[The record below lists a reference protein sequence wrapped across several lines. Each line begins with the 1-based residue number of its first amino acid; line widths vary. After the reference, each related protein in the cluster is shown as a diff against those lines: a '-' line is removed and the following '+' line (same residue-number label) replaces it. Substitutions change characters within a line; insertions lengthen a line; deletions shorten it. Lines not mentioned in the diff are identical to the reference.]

1 MVKYHVEI
9 VKTENGKG
17 KPTAGLTTAL
27 VAENGNDNADANG
40 RENGTTAEDIH
51 LDDLYTRYR
60 QRLRKSLFRSGLL
73 ISLAACVVS
82 IIIGVIYQQQ
92 LLQTLLL
99 ALATLISASILTALQ
114 FPAVL
119 NSPVAALAFA
129 IVTTFSLGTIAA
141 ITGEELAPLPLFAVF
156 LGIHT
161 MLPISWPVSVVLAL
175 FMTAIHIVYRIGESP
190 DYAPNLPVLFGEII
204 MLASASVSGLY
215 YRIMSDAAH
224 TRTVDGTRTGIEQ
237 RVKLECEREQQ
248 EQLLLSVIPAYI
260 AAEVKRSIMLK
271 MADACQRAGG
281 QTNSSATRFHEL
293 HVQRHN
299 NVSILYADIVNFTPL
314 SEQLTASDLV
324 KTLNDLFGRFDQ
336 IAQENHCL
344 RIKILGDC
352 YYCVSGLPISRPQHA
367 SNCVNMGLQ
376 MIDAIKH
383 VREAT
388 GINVDMRIGIHTG
401 NVLCGVLGLRK
412 WQFDV
417 WSDDVTLANHMESGG
432 VAGRVHITKQTLQ
445 FLNDKFEVEEGN
457 GGSRDTYLAD
467 HKIETYLIVPPKK
480 PTYITHIVPRITEIN
495 SSQDNV
501 NMHLDTS
508 NASNHHQSFSNN
520 VEAEATEKLL
530 PVTVVNFKTLETTE
544 SSGSLKISPT
554 AAATNSPEHKLGQL
568 SSRTSMSIKEEED
581 EDTVELRNPQQ
592 IQQDGTLTPTNSGN
606 QLLLQQKRLSDGS
619 DAANAITN
627 NTHAS
632 LTPKSSLTLPHNDDA
647 LSASG
652 SEEGAI
658 SNSGSNNATNANALV
673 ENPIGNC
680 ESSQSLQQA
689 AAVATTTA
697 NGVVPVNATN
707 VTTAAAAATTTTTT
721 TSNPANTGNN
731 LLPEIPEAK
740 SRRKLSVQGL
750 ISFADIRRSSGAFM
764 ERKMSIHTNES
775 FRSHGGHVTRNR
787 PSSKM
792 TKYVECWGADRPFAN
807 IAESK
812 LVKNIGLASIA
823 MIESNL
829 LPPERKCFNF
839 NCFGPP
845 TELKPLTMW
854 YRNTPREVMY
864 RARPDTHFRYDLI
877 CAFLLFISIALVQLI
892 VMEVNF
898 ALLGSLAATFISLG
912 LFLYLSNMHVPDI
925 ESSTADRNGPG
936 QVVASSR
943 YLRLAIF
950 IIANILISACAV
962 FSVINF
968 TTDPEFISSNL
979 TSSTNSSNDSSIP
992 DIVPSMILYP
1002 DLNIAPMFLFC
1013 CAISLAAI
1021 SAFLRSGFILKLF
1034 TMFVALVCQIIILHY
1049 NDLYERYNLELRAD
1063 CLPIEVKGFLLL
1075 LLVIAVLHTLDRQGE
1090 YVARTDFLWKA
1101 KLKVEQ
1107 EEVETMR
1114 GINKILLENILPA
1127 HVATHFLHQERSTE
1141 LYHESY
1147 SCVAVMFASIPNY
1160 KEFYDETD
1168 VNKQGLECLRLLN
1181 EIICDFDKLLL
1192 KPKFSGI
1199 EKIKTIASTYMCA
1212 SGLRPGK
1219 EEGATLMRNFADEKR
1234 TEEHN
1239 VVILVEFA
1247 IALMSILDSINRE
1260 SFQRF
1265 RLRIG
1270 LNHGPVIAG
1279 VIGAQK
1285 PQYDIWS
1292 NTVNVASRMDSC
1304 GVMGRLQTTENTA
1317 QILMAAGYE
1326 CECRG
1331 LTYVKGKGNL
1341 VTYFVKTP
1349 FDGKL

>member
-1 MVKYHVEI
+1 MVSRNAKI
-9 VKTENGKG
+9 VKTENGTNASIIVTEGRNAAPPLK
-17 KPTAGLTTAL
+17 TATAATTTTTMTMMATTL
-27 VAENGNDNADANG
+27 SASQADLSDQ
-40 RENGTTAEDIH
+40 ENGTTAEDIH
-51 LDDLYTRYR
+51 LNDLYTRYR
-60 QRLRKSLFRSGLL
+60 QRLRKSLFRSGLFT
-73 ISLAACVVS
+73 SLVACVVS
-82 IIIGVIYQQQ
+82 IAIGIYYEQH

-99 ALATLISASILTALQ
+99 ALAAVISGSILTALQ

-119 NSPVAALAFA
+119 SSPAAALAFA

-141 ITGEELAPLPLFAVF
+141 ITGGELAPLPMYALF

-175 FMTAIHIVYRIGESP
+175 FMTAIHIVYRIGTSP
-190 DYAPNLPVLFGEII
+190 DYACNLPMLFGEIV

-224 TRTVDGTRTGIEQ
+224 NRTVDGTRTGIEQ

-281 QTNSSATRFHEL
+281 QASTSATRFHEL
-293 HVQRHN
+293 HVQRHT
-299 NVSILYADIVNFTPL
+299 NVTILFADIVNFTPL
-314 SEQLTASDLV
+314 SSSLTASDLV

-336 IAQENHCL
+336 IAQENQCL

-367 SNCVNMGLQ
+367 TNCVNMGLQ
-376 MIDAIKH
+376 MIDAIRH

-432 VAGRVHITKQTLQ
+432 VAGRVHITKQTLD
-445 FLNDKFEVEEGN
+445 FLGDKFEVEQGEG
-457 GGSRDTYLAD
+457 GGRDAYLAD
-467 HKIETYLIVPPKK
+467 HKIETYLIVPPK
-480 PTYITHIVPRITEIN
+480 PAYMHSVPRVVECIEHTEPADE
-495 SSQDNV
+495 QAVKEDNDV
-501 NMHLDTS
+501 
-508 NASNHHQSFSNN
+508 
-520 VEAEATEKLL
+520 TEKLL
-530 PVTVVNFKTLETTE
+530 PAETR
-544 SSGSLKISPT
+544 SPAAAAAAVGDAADRLSPT
-554 AAATNSPEHKLGQL
+554 STNSQDGVLHAPLT
-568 SSRTSMSIKEEED
+568 SAASMSIKELSEEED
-581 EDTVELRNPQQ
+581 DANVTAPLVGKCSELEVNNEALPNVAHR
-592 IQQDGTLTPTNSGN
+592 GSGD
-606 QLLLQQKRLSDGS
+606 S
-619 DAANAITN
+619 AASESA
-627 NTHAS
+627 
-632 LTPKSSLTLPHNDDA
+632 PKSAA
-647 LSASG
+647 LSLPAEDLLSMSG
-652 SEEGAI
+652 SESGI
-658 SNSGSNNATNANALV
+658 SNSGTQPAT
-673 ENPIGNC
+673 
-680 ESSQSLQQA
+680 A
-689 AAVATTTA
+689 AANGANLTPTSTA
-697 NGVVPVNATN
+697 AA
-707 VTTAAAAATTTTTT
+707 AAAAATTG
-721 TSNPANTGNN
+721 ANSLTVAEA
-731 LLPEIPEAK
+731 PER

-750 ISFADIRRSSGAFM
+750 MSFADRRRSSGAFI
-764 ERKMSIHTNES
+764 EGRKLSIHSGES
-775 FRSHGGHVTRNR
+775 FRSHAGHVTRNR

-839 NCFGPP
+839 NFLGPP
-845 TELKPLTMW
+845 TELKPFTMW
-854 YRNTPREVMY
+854 YRNTPREAMY
-864 RARPDTHFRYDLI
+864 REQPDTHFRFDLI
-877 CAFLLFISIALVQLI
+877 CAFVLFLSLAVVQLI
-892 VMEVNF
+892 VIELNLAM
-898 ALLGSLAATFISLG
+898 LGSLLASFISLA
-912 LFLYLSNMHVPDI
+912 LFLYLSNMSVPDVHA
-925 ESSTADRNGPG
+925 SSTERNGPG

-943 YLRLAIF
+943 FLRMAMF
-950 IIANILISACAV
+950 IIVNILISSCAV
-962 FSVINF
+962 FSVINYSL
-968 TTDPEFISSNL
+968 PEEMPSVESNATNI
-979 TSSTNSSNDSSIP
+979 TSDSFSNSTLPDDMQPLDIANAIP
-992 DIVPSMILYP
+992 K
-1002 DLNIAPMFLFC
+1002 APIFLCC
-1013 CAISLAAI
+1013 CAVSLAAI
-1021 SAFLRSGFILKLF
+1021 SAFLRSGFILKLIA
-1034 TMFVALVCQIIILHY
+1034 MIVALIGQTIVLGYSDLFVHY
-1049 NDLYERYNLELRAD
+1049 NVVNYNNGFPL
-1063 CLPIEVKGFLLL
+1063 EVKGFLLL

-1127 HVATHFLHQERSTE
+1127 HVATHFLHLERSTE

-1219 EEGATLMRNFADEKR
+1219 EDGATDEKR

-1317 QILMAAGYE
+1317 KILMAAGYE

>member
-1 MVKYHVEI
+1 MVNHNAESA
-9 VKTENGKG
+9 KTENG
-17 KPTAGLTTAL
+17 TTAANL
-27 VAENGNDNADANG
+27 IVKAGANATIQPKTMTSSAARMTEALSASLADLSEQ
-40 RENGTTAEDIH
+40 ENGTTAEDIH
-51 LDDLYTRYR
+51 LNDLYTRYR

-73 ISLAACVVS
+73 TSLLACVVS
-82 IIIGVIYQQQ
+82 IIIGIVYDQS
-92 LLQTLLL
+92 LVQTLLL
-99 ALATLISASILTALQ
+99 VLAALISGSILTALQ

-119 NSPVAALAFA
+119 SSPAAALAFA

-141 ITGEELAPLPLFAVF
+141 ITGDELAPLPMYALF
-156 LGIHT
+156 LCIHS

-175 FMTAIHIVYRIGESP
+175 FMTAIHIAYRIGTST
-190 DYAPNLPVLFGEII
+190 DYSPNLPMLFGEIV

-224 TRTVDGTRTGIEQ
+224 NRTVDGTRTGIEQ

-281 QTNSSATRFHEL
+281 QASTSATRFHEL
-293 HVQRHN
+293 HVQRHT
-299 NVSILYADIVNFTPL
+299 NVTILFADIVNFTPL
-314 SEQLTASDLV
+314 SSSLTASDLV

-336 IAQENHCL
+336 IAQENQCL

-367 SNCVNMGLQ
+367 TNCVNMGLQ
-376 MIDAIKH
+376 MIDAIRH

-432 VAGRVHITKQTLQ
+432 VAGRVHITKQTLD
-445 FLNDKFEVEEGN
+445 FLGDKFEVEQGEGGN
-457 GGSRDTYLAD
+457 RDAYLAD
-467 HKIETYLIVPPKK
+467 HKVESYLIVPPK
-480 PTYITHIVPRITEIN
+480 PAYTYSVPRVVECIEQNDPSPTEEKETKE
-495 SSQDNV
+495 V
-501 NMHLDTS
+501 VLDHS
-508 NASNHHQSFSNN
+508 NESADVTDS
-520 VEAEATEKLL
+520 LI
-530 PVTVVNFKTLETTE
+530 PVTVTDPLPLVVDEKM
-544 SSGSLKISPT
+544 SPT
-554 AAATNSPEHKLGQL
+554 STNSQEAPLHAPLA
-568 SSRTSMSIKEEED
+568 SAASMSIKEMSEEED
-581 EDTVELRNPQQ
+581 EADEATAVTEPLMLKDQESKEGQGQETSKPNGGHR
-592 IQQDGTLTPTNSGN
+592 GSGD
-606 QLLLQQKRLSDGS
+606 S
-619 DAANAITN
+619 AASESA
-627 NTHAS
+627 A
-632 LTPKSSLTLPHNDDA
+632 KSTA
-647 LSASG
+647 LSLPVEDLLSMSG
-652 SEEGAI
+652 SESGI
-658 SNSGSNNATNANALV
+658 SNSGTPAPS
-673 ENPIGNC
+673 
-680 ESSQSLQQA
+680 
-689 AAVATTTA
+689 
-697 NGVVPVNATN
+697 
-707 VTTAAAAATTTTTT
+707 
-721 TSNPANTGNN
+721 SNPASVTPTNAAPSGGASSGTNS
-731 LLPEIPEAK
+731 LTVAEAPER

-750 ISFADIRRSSGAFM
+750 MSFADRRRSSGAFI
-764 ERKMSIHTNES
+764 EGRKLSIHSGES
-775 FRSHGGHVTRNR
+775 FRSHAGHVTRNR

-839 NCFGPP
+839 NFFGPP
-845 TELKPLTMW
+845 TELKPFTMW
-854 YRNTPREVMY
+854 YRNTPREGMY
-864 RARPDTHFRYDLI
+864 RAQPDTHFRFDLI
-877 CAFLLFISIALVQLI
+877 CAFVLFLSLAVVQLI
-892 VMEVNF
+892 VIELNL
-898 ALLGSLAATFISLG
+898 ALLGSLLASFVSLA
-912 LFLYLSNMHVPDI
+912 LFLYLSNMSVPDVHA
-925 ESSTADRNGPG
+925 SATDRNGPG

-943 YLRLAIF
+943 YLRLAMF
-950 IIANILISACAV
+950 VVVNILISSCAV

-968 TTDPEFISSNL
+968 TVPDGVNSEPPLSNVTSLVGNFSMEFLNATQEDMQPWEIARA
-979 TSSTNSSNDSSIP
+979 IP
-992 DIVPSMILYP
+992 
-1002 DLNIAPMFLFC
+1002 IAPVFLYC

-1021 SAFLRSGFILKLF
+1021 SAFLRSGFILKLIA
-1034 TMFVALVCQIIILHY
+1034 MLVALIAQVTVLGYSDLFEKYNETNIIYGLP
-1049 NDLYERYNLELRAD
+1049 LE
-1063 CLPIEVKGFLLL
+1063 IKGFLLL
-1075 LLVIAVLHTLDRQGE
+1075 LVIILVLHTLDRQGE

-1127 HVATHFLHQERSTE
+1127 HVATHFLHLERSTE

-1219 EEGATLMRNFADEKR
+1219 EDGATDEKR

-1317 QILMAAGYE
+1317 KILMAAGYE

>member
-1 MVKYHVEI
+1 MVSHNAKI
-9 VKTENGKG
+9 VKTENGTNASIIV
-17 KPTAGLTTAL
+17 TAGRNATQPMKTTTTTTTTTTTAMMATTL
-27 VAENGNDNADANG
+27 SASLADLSDQ
-40 RENGTTAEDIH
+40 ENGTTAEDIH
-51 LDDLYTRYR
+51 LNDLYTRYR
-60 QRLRKSLFRSGLL
+60 QRLRKSLFRSGLVT
-73 ISLAACVVS
+73 SLVACVVS
-82 IIIGVIYQQQ
+82 IIIGIVYEQH

-99 ALATLISASILTALQ
+99 VLAALISGSILTALQ

-119 NSPVAALAFA
+119 SSPAAALAFA

-141 ITGEELAPLPLFAVF
+141 ITGGELAPLPMYALF

-175 FMTAIHIVYRIGESP
+175 FMTAVHIVYRIGTSP
-190 DYAPNLPVLFGEII
+190 DYAPNLPMLFGEIV

-224 TRTVDGTRTGIEQ
+224 NRTVDGTRTGIEQ

-281 QTNSSATRFHEL
+281 QASTSATRFHEL
-293 HVQRHN
+293 HVQRHT
-299 NVSILYADIVNFTPL
+299 NVTILFADIVNFTPL
-314 SEQLTASDLV
+314 SSSLTASDLV

-336 IAQENHCL
+336 IAQENQCL

-367 SNCVNMGLQ
+367 TNCVNMGLQ
-376 MIDAIKH
+376 MIDAIRH

-432 VAGRVHITKQTLQ
+432 VAGRVHITKQTLD
-445 FLNDKFEVEEGN
+445 FLGDKFEVEQGEG
-457 GGSRDTYLAD
+457 GARDAYLAD
-467 HKIETYLIVPPKK
+467 HKIESYLIVPPK
-480 PTYITHIVPRITEIN
+480 PAYMHSVPRVVECMEHTEPADELAVPAKE
-495 SSQDNV
+495 DNDV
-501 NMHLDTS
+501 
-508 NASNHHQSFSNN
+508 
-520 VEAEATEKLL
+520 TEKLL
-530 PVTVVNFKTLETTE
+530 PAEMRAANAAAGDAAEKL
-544 SSGSLKISPT
+544 SPT
-554 AAATNSPEHKLGQL
+554 SINSQDGVLHAPLTSAA
-568 SSRTSMSIKEEED
+568 SMSIKELSEEED
-581 EDTVELRNPQQ
+581 DVAATEPLVGKQLEPDVSNEAQPNVAHR
-592 IQQDGTLTPTNSGN
+592 GSGD
-606 QLLLQQKRLSDGS
+606 S
-619 DAANAITN
+619 NASES
-627 NTHAS
+627 A
-632 LTPKSSLTLPHNDDA
+632 PKSTA
-647 LSASG
+647 LSLPADDLLSMSG
-652 SEEGAI
+652 SESGI
-658 SNSGSNNATNANALV
+658 SNSGTQPASASASASASNAANAT
-673 ENPIGNC
+673 PT
-680 ESSQSLQQA
+680 S
-689 AAVATTTA
+689 
-697 NGVVPVNATN
+697 
-707 VTTAAAAATTTTTT
+707 TAATGTAAG
-721 TSNPANTGNN
+721 ANSLTVAEA
-731 LLPEIPEAK
+731 PER

-750 ISFADIRRSSGAFM
+750 MSFADRRRSSGAFI
-764 ERKMSIHTNES
+764 EGRKLSIHSGES
-775 FRSHGGHVTRNR
+775 FRSHAGHVTRNR

-839 NCFGPP
+839 NFLGPP
-845 TELKPLTMW
+845 TELKPFTMW
-854 YRNTPREVMY
+854 YRNTPREAMY
-864 RARPDTHFRYDLI
+864 REQPDTHFRFDLI
-877 CAFLLFISIALVQLI
+877 CAFVLFLSLAVVQLI
-892 VMEVNF
+892 VIELNL
-898 ALLGSLAATFISLG
+898 ALLGSLLASFISLA
-912 LFLYLSNMHVPDI
+912 LFLYLSNMSVPDVHA
-925 ESSTADRNGPG
+925 SSTERNGPG

-943 YLRLAIF
+943 FLRMAMF
-950 IIANILISACAV
+950 IIVNILISSCAV
-962 FSVINF
+962 FSVINYTLPDELPYAVGNATN
-968 TTDPEFISSNL
+968 TTSDSFN
-979 TSSTNSSNDSSIP
+979 STLLEELQPLDIAHAIP
-992 DIVPSMILYP
+992 K
-1002 DLNIAPMFLFC
+1002 APIFLCC
-1013 CAISLAAI
+1013 CAVSLAAI
-1021 SAFLRSGFILKLF
+1021 SAFLRSGFILKLIA
-1034 TMFVALVCQIIILHY
+1034 MLLALIGQVIVLGY
-1049 NDLYERYNLELRAD
+1049 SDLYVQYNLLNYD
-1063 CLPIEVKGFLLL
+1063 NGLPLEVKGFLLL

-1127 HVATHFLHQERSTE
+1127 HVATHFLHLERSTE

-1219 EEGATLMRNFADEKR
+1219 EDGATDEKR

-1317 QILMAAGYE
+1317 KILMAAGYE

>member
-1 MVKYHVEI
+1 MVKYNVEL
-9 VKTENGKG
+9 VKTENGINSN
-17 KPTAGLTTAL
+17 KPTPPEGVEKNTMAPGG
-27 VAENGNDNADANG
+27 NGNESDDLNDG
-40 RENGTTAEDIH
+40 ENGTTAENIH

-60 QRLRKSLFRSGLL
+60 QRLRKSLFRSGLW
-73 ISLAACVVS
+73 ISLAACLVS
-82 IIIGVIYQQQ
+82 IIIGIIYQQQ

-99 ALATLISASILTALQ
+99 ATAALISASILTALQ

-119 NSPVAALAFA
+119 SSPAAALAFA

-175 FMTAIHIVYRIGESP
+175 FMTAIHIGYRICITPDYSP
-190 DYAPNLPVLFGEII
+190 DLPVLFGEIV

-376 MIDAIKH
+376 MIDAIRH

-432 VAGRVHITKQTLQ
+432 VAGRVHITKQTLE
-445 FLNDKFEVEEGN
+445 FLNGKFEVEEGN
-457 GGSRDTYLAD
+457 GASRDSYLAD
-467 HKIETYLIVPPKK
+467 HKIESYLIVPPKK
-480 PTYITHIVPRITEIN
+480 PTYITPIVPQVIESSSPVEN
-495 SSQDNV
+495 SSDN
-501 NMHLDTS
+501 HPHYLHS
-508 NASNHHQSFSNN
+508 NTYGN
-520 VEAEATEKLL
+520 EANPDAEVTEKLL
-530 PVTVVNFKTLETTE
+530 PLTIVNFKGVD
-544 SSGSLKISPT
+544 SSPT
-554 AAATNSPEHKLGQL
+554 LANATSCGSNSPDGKLPHIT
-568 SSRTSMSIKEEED
+568 SATTSMSIKEEED
-581 EDTVELRNPQQ
+581 EDTVELRQN
-592 IQQDGTLTPTNSGN
+592 DGEQMTNRPLPSQ
-606 QLLLQQKRLSDGS
+606 QLLPESVANHNSNNVG
-619 DAANAITN
+619 DAANV
-627 NTHAS
+627 HAS
-632 LTPKSSLTLPHNDDA
+632 LTPKSSLSLPNDDA

-652 SEEGAI
+652 SEGGNSAGATPSTNI
-658 SNSGSNNATNANALV
+658 TENPMANLEASLASTNGNAITNSVNAGSN
-673 ENPIGNC
+673 
-680 ESSQSLQQA
+680 A
-689 AAVATTTA
+689 AS
-697 NGVVPVNATN
+697 
-707 VTTAAAAATTTTTT
+707 AATTTG
-721 TSNPANTGNN
+721 TGNS
-731 LLPEIPEAK
+731 LVVSDIPEARSK
-740 SRRKLSVQGL
+740 RKLSVQGL
-750 ISFADIRRSSGAFM
+750 MSFADRRRSSASFT
-764 ERKMSIHTNES
+764 ERKLSFHTNES
-775 FRSHGGHVTRNR
+775 FRSHAGHVTRNR

-845 TELKPLTMW
+845 TELKPFTMW

-864 RARPDTHFRYDLI
+864 RAQPDTHFRYDLI
-877 CAFLLFISIALVQLI
+877 CAFLLFISVAAVQLI
-892 VMEVNF
+892 VMDINL
-898 ALLGSLAATFISLG
+898 ALLGSLLTTFLVMA
-912 LFLYLSNMHVPDI
+912 LFLYLSNMNVPDI
-925 ESSTADRNGPG
+925 NSTTPERNGPG
-936 QVVASSR
+936 QVVAGSR
-943 YLRLAIF
+943 FLRLAIF
-950 IIANILISACAV
+950 IVVNILISACAV

-968 TTDPEFISSNL
+968 ATDDMDAITSNLNISSPSNI
-979 TSSTNSSNDSSIP
+979 SNDSSLPEI
-992 DIVPSMILYP
+992 DNVPYYP
-1002 DLNIAPMFLFC
+1002 DLQVAPIYLFC

-1034 TMFVALVCQIIILHY
+1034 TMIVALVCQIVVLYFSDLFELY
-1049 NDLYERYNLELRAD
+1049 NARYRSD
-1063 CLPIEVKGFLLL
+1063 YLPIEVKGFLLL

-1127 HVATHFLHQERSTE
+1127 HVATHFLHQQNSAE

-1219 EEGATLMRNFADEKR
+1219 EEGAKDEKR

-1317 QILMAAGYE
+1317 KILMAAGYE

>member
-1 MVKYHVEI
+1 MRASSLRLSAFHFS
-9 VKTENGKG
+9 
-17 KPTAGLTTAL
+17 
-27 VAENGNDNADANG
+27 
-40 RENGTTAEDIH
+40 EDIH
-51 LDDLYTRYR
+51 LNDLYTRYR

-73 ISLAACVVS
+73 TSLVACVVS
-82 IIIGVIYQQQ
+82 IIIGIVYEQH
-92 LLQTLLL
+92 LVQTLLL
-99 ALATLISASILTALQ
+99 VLAALISGSILTALQ
-114 FPAVL
+114 SPAVL
-119 NSPVAALAFA
+119 SSPAAALAFA

-141 ITGEELAPLPLFAVF
+141 ITGSELAPLPMYALF

-175 FMTAIHIVYRIGESP
+175 FMTAIHIVYRIGTSP
-190 DYAPNLPVLFGEII
+190 DYAPNLPMLFGEIV

-224 TRTVDGTRTGIEQ
+224 NRTVDGTRTGIEQ

-281 QTNSSATRFHEL
+281 QASTSATRFHEL
-293 HVQRHN
+293 HVQRHT
-299 NVSILYADIVNFTPL
+299 NVTILFADIVNFTPL
-314 SEQLTASDLV
+314 SSSLTASDLV

-336 IAQENHCL
+336 IAQENQCL

-367 SNCVNMGLQ
+367 TNCVNMGLQ
-376 MIDAIKH
+376 MIDAIRH

-432 VAGRVHITKQTLQ
+432 VAGRVHITKQTLD
-445 FLNDKFEVEEGN
+445 FLGDKFEVEQGEG
-457 GGSRDTYLAD
+457 GGRDAYLAD
-467 HKIETYLIVPPKK
+467 HKIETYLIVPPK
-480 PTYITHIVPRITEIN
+480 PAYMHSVPRVVECIE
-495 SSQDNV
+495 
-501 NMHLDTS
+501 
-508 NASNHHQSFSNN
+508 QSELATP
-520 VEAEATEKLL
+520 VKEDGDITEKLL
-530 PVTVVNFKTLETTE
+530 PAE
-544 SSGSLKISPT
+544 SQSPVSVAVDGAEKLSPT
-554 AAATNSPEHKLGQL
+554 SIHSQDVALHAPLTSAA
-568 SSRTSMSIKEEED
+568 SMSIKELSEEEED
-581 EDTVELRNPQQ
+581 AAATEPLVNKHLEQEINNDS
-592 IQQDGTLTPTNSGN
+592 IPTIVHRGSGD
-606 QLLLQQKRLSDGS
+606 S
-619 DAANAITN
+619 AASESA
-627 NTHAS
+627 
-632 LTPKSSLTLPHNDDA
+632 PKSAA
-647 LSASG
+647 LSLPGEDLLSMSG
-652 SEEGAI
+652 SESGI
-658 SNSGSNNATNANALV
+658 SNGGTPVTSASNAANV
-673 ENPIGNC
+673 TP
-680 ESSQSLQQA
+680 
-689 AAVATTTA
+689 TA
-697 NGVVPVNATN
+697 
-707 VTTAAAAATTTTTT
+707 TTAAATTAGTNSLTV
-721 TSNPANTGNN
+721 ADA
-731 LLPEIPEAK
+731 PER

-750 ISFADIRRSSGAFM
+750 MSFADRRRSSGAFI
-764 ERKMSIHTNES
+764 EGRKLSIHSGES
-775 FRSHGGHVTRNR
+775 FRSHAGHVTRNR

-829 LPPERKCFNF
+829 LPPERKCLNFNF
-839 NCFGPP
+839 LGPP

-854 YRNTPREVMY
+854 YRNTPREAMY
-864 RARPDTHFRYDLI
+864 REQPDTHFRYDLI
-877 CAFLLFISIALVQLI
+877 CAFVLFLSLAFVQLTVI
-892 VMEVNF
+892 ELNL
-898 ALLGSLAATFISLG
+898 ALLGSLLASFISLA
-912 LFLYLSNMHVPDI
+912 LFLYLSNMSVPDVHASNT
-925 ESSTADRNGPG
+925 ERNGPG

-943 YLRLAIF
+943 FLRMAMF
-950 IIANILISACAV
+950 IIVNMLISSCAV
-962 FSVINF
+962 FSVINY
-968 TTDPEFISSNL
+968 TMPDEPPCISSN
-979 TSSTNSSNDSSIP
+979 STNTTSNDSLIMEDMQPLDISYAIP
-992 DIVPSMILYP
+992 K
-1002 DLNIAPMFLFC
+1002 APIFLFC
-1013 CAISLAAI
+1013 CAVSLAAI
-1021 SAFLRSGFILKLF
+1021 SAFLRSGFILKLI
-1034 TMFVALVCQIIILHY
+1034 TMLLTLIGQMIVLHY
-1049 NDLYERYNLELRAD
+1049 SDLYVQYNLVQYDNGLPLEL
-1063 CLPIEVKGFLLL
+1063 KGFLLL

-1127 HVATHFLHQERSTE
+1127 HVATHFLHLERSTE

-1219 EEGATLMRNFADEKR
+1219 EDGATDEKR

-1317 QILMAAGYE
+1317 KILMGAGYE

>member
-1 MVKYHVEI
+1 MNEKI
-9 VKTENGKG
+9 ATKLMMAKRLKTETEKEC
-17 KPTAGLTTAL
+17 KDAGS
-27 VAENGNDNADANG
+27 
-40 RENGTTAEDIH
+40 RELGTTAEDIH

-73 ISLAACVVS
+73 ISLVACVVS
-82 IIIGVIYQQQ
+82 ILIGIIFQQQ

-99 ALATLISASILTALQ
+99 ALAALISAGILTALQ

-119 NSPVAALAFA
+119 NSPVAALSFA
-129 IVTTFSLGTIAA
+129 VATTFSLGTIAA
-141 ITGEELAPLPLFAVF
+141 VTSEELAPLPLYAIF

-161 MLPISWPVSVVLAL
+161 MLPISWPVSVVLAV
-175 FMTAIHIVYRIGESP
+175 FMTAIHIVYRIGMSP
-190 DYAPNLPVLFGEII
+190 EYTPNLPVVFGELV
-204 MLASASVSGLY
+204 MLASASISGLY

-224 TRTVDGTRTGIEQ
+224 NRTVDGTRTGIEQ

-281 QTNSSATRFHEL
+281 QSTTSATRFHEL

-336 IAQENHCL
+336 IAQENQCL

-352 YYCVSGLPISRPQHA
+352 YYCVSGLPVSRPQHA
-367 SNCVNMGLQ
+367 TNCVNMGLQ
-376 MIDAIKH
+376 MIDAIRH

-388 GINVDMRIGIHTG
+388 SINVDMRIGIHTG

-432 VAGRVHITKQTLQ
+432 VAGRVHITKRTLQ
-445 FLNDKFEVEEGN
+445 CLNDKFEVEEGN
-457 GGSRDTYLAD
+457 GASRDSYLAD

-480 PTYITHIVPRITEIN
+480 TTYISHFVPQVIEMTATPDKESPKLTKN
-495 SSQDNV
+495 
-501 NMHLDTS
+501 NMHQNNDTEVDS
-508 NASNHHQSFSNN
+508 SD
-520 VEAEATEKLL
+520 KPLL
-530 PVTVVNFKTLETTE
+530 PLTVVNFKSHDSDETLVTKVISTTTINNPE
-544 SSGSLKISPT
+544 LKIT
-554 AAATNSPEHKLGQL
+554 QL
-568 SSRTSMSIKEEED
+568 SSAASMSIKEEED
-581 EDTVELRNPQQ
+581 EDTVELKQPANNALNHQESNTERITSTSCQS
-592 IQQDGTLTPTNSGN
+592 ISIKQQDSFTDSH
-606 QLLLQQKRLSDGS
+606 
-619 DAANAITN
+619 
-627 NTHAS
+627 NT
-632 LTPKSSLTLPHNDDA
+632 NDD
-647 LSASG
+647 SKVQSTG
-652 SEEGAI
+652 
-658 SNSGSNNATNANALV
+658 TNALV
-673 ENPIGNC
+673 VTIINENENDC
-680 ESSQSLQQA
+680 NVKTKTE
-689 AAVATTTA
+689 TE
-697 NGVVPVNATN
+697 NAMEEITVTN
-707 VTTAAAAATTTTTT
+707 VDTTTTTGVKKV
-721 TSNPANTGNN
+721 PATNASTILGGSN
-731 LLPEIPEAK
+731 LLATDTTEAK
-740 SRRKLSVQGL
+740 NRRKLSVQGL
-750 ISFADIRRSSGAFM
+750 ISFADRRRSSGAFM
-764 ERKMSIHTNES
+764 ERKMSIHHSES
-775 FRSHGGHVTRNR
+775 FRGHGVTRNR

-839 NCFGPP
+839 NFFGPP
-845 TELKPLTMW
+845 TELRPLTMW
-854 YRNTPREVMY
+854 YRNTPREAMY
-864 RARPDTHFRYDLI
+864 RARPDTHFRYDVI
-877 CAFLLFISIALVQLI
+877 CAFLLFISMAAVQLI
-892 VMEVNF
+892 VLDVSI
-898 ALLGSLAATFISLG
+898 ALLGSLMTSCLSLA
-912 LFLYLSNMHVPDI
+912 LFLYLSNVQVP
-925 ESSTADRNGPG
+925 EVNGTVTERNGTG

-950 IIANILISACAV
+950 VIVNILVSVSAV
-962 FSVINF
+962 FSVIDF
-968 TTDPEFISSNL
+968 SVGPVTDLNL
-979 TSSTNSSNDSSIP
+979 NSSNYSTDSHFDNNMVSEVMP
-992 DIVPSMILYP
+992 ILLYHR
-1002 DLNIAPMFLFC
+1002 LEVAPIYLFC
-1013 CAISLAAI
+1013 CAISLAAV

-1034 TMFVALVCQIIILHY
+1034 IMLSSLISQVIALHFS
-1049 NDLYERYNLELRAD
+1049 DLYQQYNFFYMD
-1063 CLPIEVKGFLLL
+1063 YSLPLEVKGFLLL
-1075 LLVIAVLHTLDRQGE
+1075 LLVIAILHTLDRQGE

-1127 HVATHFLHQERSTE
+1127 HVATHFLHQERSAE

-1192 KPKFSGI
+1192 KPKYSGI

-1219 EEGATLMRNFADEKR
+1219 EEGATDEKR
-1234 TEEHN
+1234 TEEHT

-1304 GVMGRLQTTENTA
+1304 GVMGRLQTTEHTA
-1317 QILMAAGYE
+1317 KVLIAAGYE

>member
-1 MVKYHVEI
+1 MVKFNAET
-9 VKTENGKG
+9 VKM
-17 KPTAGLTTAL
+17 
-27 VAENGNDNADANG
+27 
-40 RENGTTAEDIH
+40 ENGTNAGTIRDGGKMTNVLNTPTPTPSRTPNKVRLRSVMDEEDGATAENIH

-73 ISLAACVVS
+73 ISLMACVVS
-82 IIIGVIYQQQ
+82 IIIGVIYEQG
-92 LLQTLLL
+92 LLQTCLL
-99 ALATLISASILTALQ
+99 ALAAIISAGILTALQ

-119 NSPVAALAFA
+119 SSPAAALAFA

-141 ITGEELAPLPLFAVF
+141 ITGEKLAPLPLFAVF

-161 MLPISWPVSVVLAL
+161 MLPISWPVSVVLAF
-175 FMTAIHIVYRIGESP
+175 FMTAVHIIYRITTSE
-190 DYAPNLPVLFGEII
+190 DYTPSLPLLFGEII
-204 MLASASVSGLY
+204 MLATASVSGLY

-224 TRTVDGTRTGIEQ
+224 NRTVDGTRTGIEQ

-281 QTNSSATRFHEL
+281 QTTTSATRFHEL

-314 SEQLTASDLV
+314 SEQLSASDLV

-336 IAQENHCL
+336 IAGENQCL

-367 SNCVNMGLQ
+367 ANCVNMGLQ
-376 MIDAIKH
+376 MIDAIRH

-445 FLNDKFEVEEGN
+445 FLGDKFEVEEGN
-457 GGSRDTYLAD
+457 GASRDSYLAD
-467 HKIETYLIVPPKK
+467 HKIETYLIVPQKK
-480 PTYITHIVPRITEIN
+480 TTYPHGVPQVIEITSSAEAQPNDCDVTERLLPNPAPTSISNVNLALASGQKSPNQEDTLSTGAISGISCGVLPLERGKLSPSSTN
-495 SSQDNV
+495 SQDP
-501 NMHLDTS
+501 MIT
-508 NASNHHQSFSNN
+508 
-520 VEAEATEKLL
+520 
-530 PVTVVNFKTLETTE
+530 
-544 SSGSLKISPT
+544 
-554 AAATNSPEHKLGQL
+554 
-568 SSRTSMSIKEEED
+568 TSMSIKELSED
-581 EDTVELRNPQQ
+581 DEDDTVEQSSNPL
-592 IQQDGTLTPTNSGN
+592 G
-606 QLLLQQKRLSDGS
+606 QKKHRGS
-619 DAANAITN
+619 ADS
-627 NTHAS
+627 NTA
-632 LTPKSSLTLPHNDDA
+632 LEETQTTGAKSSLSLPNA
-647 LSASG
+647 YLMSG
-652 SEEGAI
+652 NPCNGGTTEPGC
-658 SNSGSNNATNANALV
+658 NANHAALT
-673 ENPIGNC
+673 N
-680 ESSQSLQQA
+680 S
-689 AAVATTTA
+689 TA
-697 NGVVPVNATN
+697 
-707 VTTAAAAATTTTTT
+707 TTAA
-721 TSNPANTGNN
+721 TSNN
-731 LLPEIPEAK
+731 LVVAEGPEKI
-740 SRRKLSVQGL
+740 RRKLSVQGL
-750 ISFADIRRSSGAFM
+750 ISFADRRRSSGAFS
-764 ERKMSIHTNES
+764 ESRKLSIHSGES
-775 FRSHGGHVTRNR
+775 FRSHVGHVTRNR

-792 TKYVECWGADRPFAN
+792 TKYVECWGADKPFAN

-839 NCFGPP
+839 NFFGPP
-845 TELKPLTMW
+845 TELKPFTMW
-854 YRNTPREVMY
+854 YRNTPREAMY
-864 RARPDTHFRYDLI
+864 RAQPDTHFRFDLI
-877 CAFLLFISIALVQLI
+877 CAFVLFLSIALIQLI
-892 VMEVNF
+892 VIEKNI
-898 ALLGSLAATFISLG
+898 ALIGSLAASFISLA
-912 LFLYLSNMHVPDI
+912 LFLYLSNMQVPEI
-925 ESSTADRNGPG
+925 NSSTTDRNGPG

-950 IIANILISACAV
+950 IIVNILISACAI

-968 TTDPEFISSNL
+968 VTNIEPMKLESNL
-979 TSSTNSSNDSSIP
+979 SDSSSSSISNGTYLADVIYTNLQIP
-992 DIVPSMILYP
+992 LY
-1002 DLNIAPMFLFC
+1002 NSNQIENAPIYMFC
-1013 CAISLAAI
+1013 CAISLAAV
-1021 SAFLRSGFILKLF
+1021 SAFLRSGFILKLV
-1034 TMFVALVCQIIILHY
+1034 TMVVALVCQIVMLSFS
-1049 NDLYERYNLELRAD
+1049 DLYIVFNLRQINA
-1063 CLPIEVKGFLLL
+1063 LPIELKGFLLL

-1219 EEGATLMRNFADEKR
+1219 EDGAMLMRNFADEKR

-1239 VVILVEFA
+1239 VTILVEFA

-1304 GVMGRLQTTENTA
+1304 GAMGRLQTTENTA
-1317 QILMAAGYE
+1317 KILMSAGYE

-1341 VTYFVKTP
+1341 VTYFVKTQ

>member
-1 MVKYHVEI
+1 MVNRNAESA
-9 VKTENGKG
+9 KTENGTNATNLIVQVGGNATQPK
-17 KPTAGLTTAL
+17 TMTSSAARMAEAL
-27 VAENGNDNADANG
+27 SASLADLSE
-40 RENGTTAEDIH
+40 ENGTTAEDIH
-51 LDDLYTRYR
+51 LNDLYTRYR

-73 ISLAACVVS
+73 TSLLACVVS
-82 IIIGVIYQQQ
+82 IIIGIVYEQQ
-92 LLQTLLL
+92 LVQTLLL
-99 ALATLISASILTALQ
+99 VLAALISGSILTALQ

-119 NSPVAALAFA
+119 SSPAAALAFA

-141 ITGEELAPLPLFAVF
+141 ITGDELAPLPMYALF
-156 LGIHT
+156 LCIHS

-175 FMTAIHIVYRIGESP
+175 FMTAIHIVYRIGTST
-190 DYAPNLPVLFGEII
+190 DYSPNLPMLFGEIV

-224 TRTVDGTRTGIEQ
+224 NRTVDGTRTGIEQ

-281 QTNSSATRFHEL
+281 QASTSATRFHEL
-293 HVQRHN
+293 HVQRHT
-299 NVSILYADIVNFTPL
+299 NVTILFADIVNFTPL
-314 SEQLTASDLV
+314 SSSLTASDLV

-336 IAQENHCL
+336 IAQENQCL

-367 SNCVNMGLQ
+367 TNCVNMGLQ
-376 MIDAIKH
+376 MIDAIRH

-432 VAGRVHITKQTLQ
+432 VAGRVHITKQTMD
-445 FLNDKFEVEEGN
+445 FLGEKFEVEQGEGGN
-457 GGSRDTYLAD
+457 RDAYLAD
-467 HKIETYLIVPPKK
+467 HKIETYLIVPPK
-480 PTYITHIVPRITEIN
+480 PAYTYSVPRVVECIEHNDPSPTEDSKETKEIKEVDH
-495 SSQDNV
+495 S
-501 NMHLDTS
+501 H
-508 NASNHHQSFSNN
+508 
-520 VEAEATEKLL
+520 EAADVTESLL
-530 PVTVVNFKTLETTE
+530 PVTVDPPPPVVDEKM
-544 SSGSLKISPT
+544 SPT
-554 AAATNSPEHKLGQL
+554 STNSQEPPLHAPLA
-568 SSRTSMSIKEEED
+568 SAASMSIKELSEEED
-581 EDTVELRNPQQ
+581 EADEATAVTEPLMVKDQEGK
-592 IQQDGTLTPTNSGN
+592 DGQEVKANGGHRGSGD
-606 QLLLQQKRLSDGS
+606 S
-619 DAANAITN
+619 AASESA
-627 NTHAS
+627 A
-632 LTPKSSLTLPHNDDA
+632 KSTA
-647 LSASG
+647 LSLPAEDLLSMSG
-652 SEEGAI
+652 SESGI
-658 SNSGSNNATNANALV
+658 SNSGTPAPSSNPASFT
-673 ENPIGNC
+673 P
-680 ESSQSLQQA
+680 
-689 AAVATTTA
+689 
-697 NGVVPVNATN
+697 
-707 VTTAAAAATTTTTT
+707 TAAAPAGAA
-721 TSNPANTGNN
+721 SSGANSLTVSEA
-731 LLPEIPEAK
+731 PER

-750 ISFADIRRSSGAFM
+750 MSFADRRRSSGAFI
-764 ERKMSIHTNES
+764 EGRKLSIHSGES
-775 FRSHGGHVTRNR
+775 FRSHAGHVTRNR

-839 NCFGPP
+839 NFFGPP
-845 TELKPLTMW
+845 TELKPFTMW
-854 YRNTPREVMY
+854 YRNTPREGMY
-864 RARPDTHFRYDLI
+864 RAQPDTHFRFDLI
-877 CAFLLFISIALVQLI
+877 CAFVLFCSLAVVQLI
-892 VMEVNF
+892 VIELNL
-898 ALLGSLAATFISLG
+898 ALLGSLLASFVSLA
-912 LFLYLSNMHVPDI
+912 LFLYLSNMSVPDVHASAT
-925 ESSTADRNGPG
+925 ERNGPG

-943 YLRLAIF
+943 YLRLAMFVIV
-950 IIANILISACAV
+950 NILISSCAV

-968 TTDPEFISSNL
+968 TIPDGVNSESSPN
-979 TSSTNSSNDSSIP
+979 STILASNSSNEFLNFTQEDIQMLEIAHAIP
-992 DIVPSMILYP
+992 
-1002 DLNIAPMFLFC
+1002 IAPVFLYC

-1021 SAFLRSGFILKLF
+1021 SAFLRSGFILKLIAMLVAVIAQV
-1034 TMFVALVCQIIILHY
+1034 TVLGYSDLFVQ
-1049 NDLYERYNLELRAD
+1049 YNLTNIEYG
-1063 CLPIEVKGFLLL
+1063 LPLEIKGFLLL
-1075 LLVIAVLHTLDRQGE
+1075 LVIILVLHTLDRQGE

-1127 HVATHFLHQERSTE
+1127 HVATHFLHLERSTE

-1219 EEGATLMRNFADEKR
+1219 EDGATDEKR

-1317 QILMAAGYE
+1317 KILMAAGYE

>member
-1 MVKYHVEI
+1 MVSHNAKI
-9 VKTENGKG
+9 VKTENGTNASIIV
-17 KPTAGLTTAL
+17 TAGRNATQPMKTTTTTTTAMMATTL
-27 VAENGNDNADANG
+27 SASLADLSDQ
-40 RENGTTAEDIH
+40 ENGTTAEDIH
-51 LDDLYTRYR
+51 LNDLYTRYR
-60 QRLRKSLFRSGLL
+60 QRLRKSLFRSGLVT
-73 ISLAACVVS
+73 SLVACVVS
-82 IIIGVIYQQQ
+82 IIIGIVYEQH

-99 ALATLISASILTALQ
+99 VLAALISGSILTALQ

-119 NSPVAALAFA
+119 SSPAAALAFA

-141 ITGEELAPLPLFAVF
+141 ITGGELAPLPMYALF

-175 FMTAIHIVYRIGESP
+175 FMTAVHIVYRIGTSP
-190 DYAPNLPVLFGEII
+190 DYAPNLPMLFGEIV

-224 TRTVDGTRTGIEQ
+224 NRTVDGTRTGIEQ

-281 QTNSSATRFHEL
+281 QASTSATRFHEL
-293 HVQRHN
+293 HVQRHT
-299 NVSILYADIVNFTPL
+299 NVTILFADIVNFTPL
-314 SEQLTASDLV
+314 SSSLTASDLV

-336 IAQENHCL
+336 IAQENQCL

-367 SNCVNMGLQ
+367 TNCVNMGLQ
-376 MIDAIKH
+376 MIDAIRH

-432 VAGRVHITKQTLQ
+432 VAGRVHITKQTLD
-445 FLNDKFEVEEGN
+445 FLGDKFEVEQGEG
-457 GGSRDTYLAD
+457 GARDAYLAD
-467 HKIETYLIVPPKK
+467 HKIESYLIVPPK
-480 PTYITHIVPRITEIN
+480 PAYMHSVPRVVECMEHTEPVDELAVPAKE
-495 SSQDNV
+495 DNDV
-501 NMHLDTS
+501 
-508 NASNHHQSFSNN
+508 
-520 VEAEATEKLL
+520 TEKLL
-530 PVTVVNFKTLETTE
+530 PAETRAANAAAGDAAE
-544 SSGSLKISPT
+544 KLSPT
-554 AAATNSPEHKLGQL
+554 STNSQDGVLHAPLT
-568 SSRTSMSIKEEED
+568 SAASMSIKELSEEED
-581 EDTVELRNPQQ
+581 DVAATEPLVGKQLEPDVSHEAPSNVTHR
-592 IQQDGTLTPTNSGN
+592 GSGD
-606 QLLLQQKRLSDGS
+606 S
-619 DAANAITN
+619 NASES
-627 NTHAS
+627 A
-632 LTPKSSLTLPHNDDA
+632 PKSTA
-647 LSASG
+647 LSLPADDLLSMSG
-652 SEEGAI
+652 SESGI
-658 SNSGSNNATNANALV
+658 SNSGTQPASASASASASNAANATPTSTAAT
-673 ENPIGNC
+673 G
-680 ESSQSLQQA
+680 A
-689 AAVATTTA
+689 AAGVNSLTVAEA
-697 NGVVPVNATN
+697 
-707 VTTAAAAATTTTTT
+707 
-721 TSNPANTGNN
+721 
-731 LLPEIPEAK
+731 PER

-750 ISFADIRRSSGAFM
+750 MSFADRRRSSGAFI
-764 ERKMSIHTNES
+764 EGRKLSIHSGES
-775 FRSHGGHVTRNR
+775 FRSHAGHVTRNR

-839 NCFGPP
+839 NFLGPP
-845 TELKPLTMW
+845 TELKPFTMW
-854 YRNTPREVMY
+854 YRNTPREAMY
-864 RARPDTHFRYDLI
+864 REQPDTHFRFDLI
-877 CAFLLFISIALVQLI
+877 CAFVLFLSLAVVQLI
-892 VMEVNF
+892 VIELNL
-898 ALLGSLAATFISLG
+898 ALLGSLLASFISLA
-912 LFLYLSNMHVPDI
+912 LFLYLSNMSVPDVHA
-925 ESSTADRNGPG
+925 SSTERNGPG

-943 YLRLAIF
+943 FLRMAMF
-950 IIANILISACAV
+950 IIVNILISSCAV
-962 FSVINF
+962 FSVINY
-968 TTDPEFISSNL
+968 TLPDELPYAASNA
-979 TSSTNSSNDSSIP
+979 TNSTSDSFNSTLLEDLQPLDIAHAIP
-992 DIVPSMILYP
+992 K
-1002 DLNIAPMFLFC
+1002 APIFLCC
-1013 CAISLAAI
+1013 CAVSLAAI
-1021 SAFLRSGFILKLF
+1021 SAFLRSGFILKLIA
-1034 TMFVALVCQIIILHY
+1034 MLLALIGQVIVLGY
-1049 NDLYERYNLELRAD
+1049 SDLYVQYNLLNYD
-1063 CLPIEVKGFLLL
+1063 NGLPLEVKGFLLL

-1127 HVATHFLHQERSTE
+1127 HVATHFLHLERSTE

-1219 EEGATLMRNFADEKR
+1219 EDGATDEKR

-1317 QILMAAGYE
+1317 KILMAAGYE

>member
-1 MVKYHVEI
+1 MVKYNVEI
-9 VKTENGKG
+9 VK
-17 KPTAGLTTAL
+17 
-27 VAENGNDNADANG
+27 AENGGHTPTSATTPTPKPTPTKSMDLNNEESGA
-40 RENGTTAEDIH
+40 TAENIH

-73 ISLAACVVS
+73 ISLVACVVS
-82 IIIGVIYQQQ
+82 IIIGIIYQQQ
-92 LLQTLLL
+92 WLQTILL
-99 ALATLISASILTALQ
+99 ALAALISASILTALQ

-119 NSPVAALAFA
+119 SSPAAALAFA

-161 MLPISWPVSVVLAL
+161 MLPISWPVSVVLAV
-175 FMTAIHIVYRIGESP
+175 FMTAIHIVYRVGTSQ
-190 DYAPNLPVLFGEII
+190 DYMPNLPMLFGEIV

-224 TRTVDGTRTGIEQ
+224 NRTVDGTRTGIEQ

-281 QTNSSATRFHEL
+281 QSNTSATRFHEL

-314 SEQLTASDLV
+314 SEQLSASDLV

-336 IAQENHCL
+336 IAQENQCL

-376 MIDAIKH
+376 MIDAIRH

-432 VAGRVHITKQTLQ
+432 VAGRVHITKKTLE
-445 FLNDKFEVEEGN
+445 FLGDKFEVEEGN
-457 GGSRDTYLAD
+457 GASRDTYLAD

-480 PTYITHIVPRITEIN
+480 SQFPRFVPRVIEST
-495 SSQDNV
+495 
-501 NMHLDTS
+501 TS
-508 NASNHHQSFSNN
+508 PEPNDCD
-520 VEAEATEKLL
+520 VTDKLL
-530 PVTVVNFKTLETTE
+530 PTTVTNFCANSTTPTGGQE
-544 SSGSLKISPT
+544 DAISSCGGGGSLQLDRGKLSPSS
-554 AAATNSPEHKLGQL
+554 TNSQEPMMPALG
-568 SSRTSMSIKEEED
+568 SAASMSIKEMSEEEED
-581 EDTVELRNPQQ
+581 ETNLLRVK
-592 IQQDGTLTPTNSGN
+592 PTDSQS
-606 QLLLQQKRLSDGS
+606 QLSTSMHRGS
-619 DAANAITN
+619 ADSNITEQPTIAA
-627 NTHAS
+627 
-632 LTPKSSLTLPHNDDA
+632 KSSLSLPNDD
-647 LSASG
+647 
-652 SEEGAI
+652 I
-658 SNSGSNNATNANALV
+658 INVSNSDGAANQALASNTTTSGTTN
-673 ENPIGNC
+673 
-680 ESSQSLQQA
+680 ST
-689 AAVATTTA
+689 TTTA
-697 NGVVPVNATN
+697 
-707 VTTAAAAATTTTTT
+707 TTIG
-721 TSNPANTGNN
+721 SGGSGNN
-731 LLPEIPEAK
+731 LMVCDAPEK
-740 SRRKLSVQGL
+740 SRRRLSVQGL
-750 ISFADIRRSSGAFM
+750 MSFADRRRSSGAFI
-764 ERKMSIHTNES
+764 EGRKLSIHNGES
-775 FRSHGGHVTRNR
+775 FRSHTGHVTRNR

-839 NCFGPP
+839 NFFGPP
-845 TELKPLTMW
+845 TELKPFTMW
-854 YRNTPREVMY
+854 YRNTPREAMY
-864 RARPDTHFRYDLI
+864 RAQPDTHFRYDLI
-877 CAFLLFISIALVQLI
+877 CAFVLFLSIAIVQLI
-892 VMEVNF
+892 VIDLNI
-898 ALLGSLAATFISLG
+898 ALLGSLAASLLSLG
-912 LFLYLSNMHVPDI
+912 LFLYLSNMQVPDVN
-925 ESSTADRNGPG
+925 SSTTDRNGPG

-943 YLRLAIF
+943 YLRLAMFVIV
-950 IIANILISACAV
+950 NILISACAV

-968 TTDPEFISSNL
+968 TAEPIMNLSSNI
-979 TSSTNSSNDSSIP
+979 SNSSDLDTNDTKVSEIP
-992 DIVPSMILYP
+992 GINQTQIES
-1002 DLNIAPMFLFC
+1002 APVFLFC

-1021 SAFLRSGFILKLF
+1021 SAFLRSGFILKLC
-1034 TMFVALVCQIIILHY
+1034 TMLLALICQVIVLGY
-1049 NDLYERYNLELRAD
+1049 SDLYIEHSLRSLD
-1063 CLPIEVKGFLLL
+1063 KDLPLGVKGFLLL

-1219 EEGATLMRNFADEKR
+1219 EDGSTDEKR

-1239 VVILVEFA
+1239 VIILVEFA

-1265 RLRIG
+1265 RMRIG

-1317 QILMAAGYE
+1317 KILMAAGYE

>member
-1 MVKYHVEI
+1 MDTVEADTL
-9 VKTENGKG
+9 KNENGIKG
-17 KPTAGLTTAL
+17 GAKCVSISNTPSLSSSRAPNKARLMPDS
-27 VAENGNDNADANG
+27 ED
-40 RENGTTAEDIH
+40 GTTAENIH

-60 QRLRKSLFRSGLL
+60 QRLRKSLFTSGLL
-73 ISLAACVVS
+73 ISLVACIVS
-82 IIIGVIYQQQ
+82 IIVGVIYEQDLTQTC
-92 LLQTLLL
+92 LLSL
-99 ALATLISASILTALQ
+99 AATISAGILTALQ

-119 NSPVAALAFA
+119 SSPAAALAFA

-141 ITGEELAPLPLFAVF
+141 ITGEKLAPIPLFAVF

-161 MLPISWPVSVVLAL
+161 MLPISWPVSMVLAL
-175 FMTAIHIVYRIGESP
+175 FMSAIHVIYRIVTSK
-190 DYAPNLPVLFGEII
+190 DYAYSLPFLFGEVII
-204 MLASASVSGLY
+204 LASASISGLY

-224 TRTVDGTRTGIEQ
+224 NRTVDGTRTGIEQ

-281 QTNSSATRFHEL
+281 QSTTSATRFHEL

-314 SEQLTASDLV
+314 SEQLSASDLV

-336 IAQENHCL
+336 IAGENQCL

-367 SNCVNMGLQ
+367 ANCVNMGLQ
-376 MIDAIKH
+376 MIDAIRH

-388 GINVDMRIGIHTG
+388 GIYVDMRIGIHTG

-432 VAGRVHITKQTLQ
+432 VAGRVHITKQTLE
-445 FLNDKFEVEEGN
+445 FLGDKFEVEEGN
-457 GGSRDTYLAD
+457 GVSRDSYLAD

-480 PTYITHIVPRITEIN
+480 IIYPHSVPQVIEITTSSETQPTECDVTERLLPNPSSSSISN
-495 SSQDNV
+495 VNIALSCEQKTPNQEDTISTGGISSIGGIFPIERGKLSPSSTNSQDPI
-501 NMHLDTS
+501 MT
-508 NASNHHQSFSNN
+508 
-520 VEAEATEKLL
+520 K
-530 PVTVVNFKTLETTE
+530 
-544 SSGSLKISPT
+544 
-554 AAATNSPEHKLGQL
+554 
-568 SSRTSMSIKEEED
+568 SMSIKELSEED
-581 EDTVELRNPQQ
+581 EEDAMIQSSNKEEGNKFGSTNMKALNECQTVGSESSLSLHDVISASTNNSNKLEAGGN
-592 IQQDGTLTPTNSGN
+592 ISVNTNYIALTNST
-606 QLLLQQKRLSDGS
+606 
-619 DAANAITN
+619 A
-627 NTHAS
+627 
-632 LTPKSSLTLPHNDDA
+632 PSS
-647 LSASG
+647 
-652 SEEGAI
+652 
-658 SNSGSNNATNANALV
+658 
-673 ENPIGNC
+673 
-680 ESSQSLQQA
+680 
-689 AAVATTTA
+689 TTT
-697 NGVVPVNATN
+697 N
-707 VTTAAAAATTTTTT
+707 
-721 TSNPANTGNN
+721 S
-731 LLPEIPEAK
+731 LLITDGPERI
-740 SRRKLSVQGL
+740 RRKLSVQGL
-750 ISFADIRRSSGAFM
+750 ISFADRRRSSGAFIDG
-764 ERKMSIHTNES
+764 RKMSIHSGES
-775 FRSHGGHVTRNR
+775 FRSHSGLVNRNR

-792 TKYVECWGADRPFAN
+792 TKYVECWGADKPFAN

-829 LPPERKCFNF
+829 LPPERKCLNF
-839 NCFGPP
+839 NLFGPP
-845 TELKPLTMW
+845 TELKPFTLW
-854 YRNTPREVMY
+854 YRNSPREAMY
-864 RARPDTHFRYDLI
+864 RAQPDTHFRFDLI
-877 CAFLLFISIALVQLI
+877 CAFVLYLSIALIQLI
-892 VMEVNF
+892 VFEKNI
-898 ALLGSLAATFISLG
+898 ALIGSLTASFISLA
-912 LFLYLSNMHVPDI
+912 LFLYLSNIQVPEI
-925 ESSTADRNGPG
+925 NASTTDRNGPG

-943 YLRLAIF
+943 YIRLAIF
-950 IIANILISACAV
+950 IIVNILISATAV
-962 FSVINF
+962 FNVINF
-968 TTDPEFISSNL
+968 VNNENLESINVESNVN
-979 TSSTNSSNDSSIP
+979 TSSMLTPNDTSVSGVMYTNLQENA
-992 DIVPSMILYP
+992 YN
-1002 DLNIAPMFLFC
+1002 LNQIENAPIYLFC
-1013 CAISLAAI
+1013 SAISLAAI
-1021 SAFLRSGFILKLF
+1021 SAFLRSGFILKLIA
-1034 TMFVALVCQIIILHY
+1034 MVAALICQIVMLSFS
-1049 NDLYERYNLELRAD
+1049 DLYAIYNRHQLNA
-1063 CLPIEVKGFLLL
+1063 LPIDLKGFLLL

-1219 EEGATLMRNFADEKR
+1219 EDGAMRKRNLADEKH

-1239 VVILVEFA
+1239 VTILVEFA

-1317 QILMAAGYE
+1317 KVLMAAGYE

-1341 VTYFVKTP
+1341 VTYFVKTQ